1 MLFGGYIMERTDS
14 VQEFAGGLIAHG
26 LNPGGAKITIH
37 LGEVRAAVRWNAAKW
52 PGYYLIVGKALTKNA
67 MSQHPLLFMS
77 EGEANHPQDLYRKLT
92 DDVIRLRASVIYADP
107 GSDTTIANSGQFTDL
122 WDYLQGHKIK
132 ISLTP
137 APSSED
143 TEYGVVL
150 MREHLKN
157 KTLVFPVL
165 RMTTLFRQIKD
176 MQIKSTTVDWNED
189 QFYAFH
195 ALRYLLAGFAKFPES
210 ELVDSTPRARVSG
223 LGWT

>member
-1 MLFGGYIMERTDS
+1 
-14 VQEFAGGLIAHG
+14 
-26 LNPGGAKITIH
+26 
-37 LGEVRAAVRWNAAKW
+37 VRAAVRWNAAKW

-67 MSQHPLLFMS
+67 MRQHPLMFMS
-77 EGEANHPQDLYRKLT
+77 EGEENHPQDLYRKLT

-107 GSDTTIANSGQFTDL
+107 GSDTTISNSGQFTDL

-132 ISLTP
+132 IHLTP
-137 APSSED
+137 APSSDD

-165 RMTTLFRQIKD
+165 RMTTLYK
-176 MQIKSTTVDWNED
+176 QIKSMTVDANED

-195 ALRYLLAGFAKFPES
+195 ALRYLLAGFAKFPDS
-210 ELVDSTPRARVSG
+210 EVVGSTWGMSRVSG